1 MRSAVLL
8 FVLAASLSA
17 QRTFSGAI
25 EIKQSL
31 DKLNVVGSALMIA
44 AHPDD
49 ENTGVI
55 AYLARGKK
63 VRTAYLSLN
72 RGEGGQN
79 LIGSE
84 QGVEIGVIRTQE
96 LLAARRIDGGEQ
108 FFTRMI
114 DFGFSKTAKET
125 LDKWGRENVLRD
137 VVWVIRKYKPDVII
151 RRFSGTPEDGHG
163 HHQTSA
169 LIADEAFEAAADPKR
184 FPEQLKY
191 VEPWQAKRLV
201 WNSFG
206 SLRQIEAEPAKP
218 LDRISMDVGEFDPY
232 LGYSY
237 GEVAGWSRSQHK
249 SQAMGAAERKGAQVN
264 YFTFIKGDKPAKDLW
279 DGIDTSWK
287 RVPGGEKVGEL
298 LARAAREFDGS
309 KPTAILPHL
318 IEARKLLAGRSD
330 HYSVL
335 KRNELDETIAMVAGL
350 WVDLQADKYM
360 AVQGTT
366 AKGKIQAIQRSGA
379 EVVMTGV
386 KFSGVGGV
394 SDITAPTKLET
405 NKMATVALDWKVA
418 QNAPLTQPYFMAE
431 PRKEVMFTVSDMS
444 VLGLP
449 QGPAPVVGVMT
460 FTVNGTPIELR
471 REITH
476 RYVDRGVGEL
486 TRPVIVVPPVSVRL
500 ALDALVFPG
509 KESRKVEVIVKSNQ
523 ANMNG
528 TLKLDLPNGWRT
540 EPATQEFTIKM
551 ADEEKTMSF
560 VVTPPSAD
568 STGNLSAVAIVNGQE
583 IRQGTRI
590 IQYPHIPPQT
600 LAPPATAKLVR
611 FTAKNL
617 AKRVGYVMG
626 AGDEVPDALRQL
638 GSEVVLLTEQEL
650 TTGDLSQF
658 DAIVTGVRAYN
669 TRPDLRANA
678 QRIFDDYVAKGGTY
692 IVQYNVQEGG
702 FFGGDPTLLNKVGP
716 YPMTISRDRITDENA
731 VMETPKPDHRLL
743 QYPNQIATRDFDG
756 WVQERGLYYASKWD
770 DHYEAL
776 FSAADPGEKPLL
788 GGTLYT
794 KYGKGHYIFTGLSM
808 FRQLPAGV
816 PGAFRLFSNFLSV
829 GKTQ

>member
-8 FVLAASLSA
+8 LFAISSLFA
-17 QRTFSGAI
+17 QRTFSGAV
-25 EIKQSL
+25 ETKQAL

-63 VRTAYLSLN
+63 VRTAYLALN

-84 QGVEIGVIRTQE
+84 QGVDIGLIRTQE
-96 LLAARRIDGGEQ
+96 LLAARHIDGGEQ

-125 LDKWGRENVLRD
+125 MDKWGRENILRD
-137 VVWVIRKYKPDVII
+137 VVWVIRKYRPDVII

-169 LIADEAFEAAADPKR
+169 IIADEAFEAAADPKR
-184 FPEQLKY
+184 FPEQLKF
-191 VEPWQAKRLV
+191 VEVWQAKRLV

-206 SLRQIEAEPAKP
+206 SLRQMEADPAKVI
-218 LDRISMDVGEFDPY
+218 DRVPMDVGEYDAY

-249 SQAMGAAERKGAQVN
+249 SQAMGAAERKGSQVN
-264 YFTFIKGDKPAKDLW
+264 YFTHIKGEKPGKDLW
-279 DGIDTSWK
+279 DGIDTTWN
-287 RVPGGEKVGEL
+287 RVPGGARVGEL
-298 LARAAREFDGS
+298 LAKAAKEFDGS
-309 KPTAILPHL
+309 KPTAVLPYL
-318 IEARKLLAGRSD
+318 LEARGLLASRTD

-335 KRNELDETIAMVAGL
+335 KRGDLDEAIALVAGV
-350 WVDLQADKYM
+350 WAELQADKYV

-366 AKGKIQAIQRSGA
+366 AKLKLAAIQRNGA
-379 EVVMTGV
+379 TVTLDSA

-394 SDITAPTKLET
+394 ADFAQTTKLES
-405 NKMATVALDWKVA
+405 NKPVSLPLDWAVA
-418 QNAPLTQPYFMAE
+418 QGSPLTQPYFLVE
-431 PRKEVMFTVSDMS
+431 PRTDAMFTVKDMKL
-444 VLGLP
+444 LGLP
-449 QGPAPVVGVMT
+449 QGPAPLVAT
-460 FTVNGTPIELR
+460 LKFTVNGTPIELV
-471 REITH
+471 RELTN

-486 TRPVIVVPPVSVRL
+486 TRPVTIVPPVSVRL
-500 ALDALVFPG
+500 SQDALVFPG
-509 KESRKVEVIVKSNQ
+509 VEARKVEVILR
-523 ANMNG
+523 ANLPNSKG
-528 TLKLDLPNGWRT
+528 SLKLTTPAGWRT
-540 EPATQEFTIKM
+540 EPLSQEFTIG
-551 ADEEKTMSF
+551 AAEEEKTLSF
-560 VVTPPSAD
+560 VVTPPSTD
-568 STGNLSAVAIVNGQE
+568 SAGKLTAVAVVGGRE
-583 IRQGTRI
+583 ISQGTRV
-590 IQYPHIPPQT
+590 IQYSHIPPQT
-600 LAPPATAKLVR
+600 LAPVAAAKLVR
-611 FTAKNL
+611 FTGKNL
-617 AKRVGYVMG
+617 ARKVGYVMG

-638 GSEVVLLTEQEL
+638 GAEVVLLGEQEL
-650 TTGDLSQF
+650 STGNLSQF

-678 QRIFDDYVAKGGTY
+678 QRIFDEYVAKGGTF

-702 FFGGDPTLLNKVGP
+702 FFGGDPTLLSKVGP

-731 VMETPKPDHRLL
+731 AMVAVKQDHRLL
-743 QYPNQIATRDFDG
+743 QYPNQISPKDFDG
-756 WVQERGLYYASKWD
+756 WVQERGLYYANKWD
-770 DHYEAL
+770 ERYEPL
-776 FSAADPGEKPLL
+776 FSSNDPGEKALT

-794 KYGKGHYIFTGLSM
+794 KYGQGHYIFTGLAM

-816 PGAFRLFSNFLSV
+816 PGAYRLFANFLSV
-829 GKTQ
+829 GKN

>member
-1 MRSAVLL
+1 
-8 FVLAASLSA
+8 
-17 QRTFSGAI
+17 
-25 EIKQSL
+25 
-31 DKLNVVGSALMIA
+31 MIA

-49 ENTGVI
+49 ENTGVV

-108 FFTRMI
+108 YFTRMI

-125 LDKWGRENVLRD
+125 MEKWGRENVLRD

-151 RRFSGTPEDGHG
+151 RRFSGTTDDGHG

-206 SLRQIEAEPAKP
+206 SMRQIEADPTKQI
-218 LDRISMDVGEFDPY
+218 DRVAMDVGQYDSY

-249 SQAMGAAERKGAQVN
+249 SQAMGAAERKGSQVN
-264 YFTFIKGDKPAKDLW
+264 YFTHIKGDKPRKDLW
-279 DGIDTSWK
+279 DGIDTTWN
-287 RVPGGEKVGEL
+287 RVPGAGKIGEL
-298 LARAAREFDGS
+298 FAKAAHDFDGS
-309 KPTAILPHL
+309 KPTAVLPYL
-318 IEARKLLAGRSD
+318 LEARALLALRTD

-335 KRNELDETIAMVAGL
+335 KRHDLDEAIALVAGL
-350 WVDLQADKYM
+350 WVELQADKYL
-360 AVQGTT
+360 AVQGAT
-366 AKGKIQAIQRSGA
+366 AKIKLVAIHRNGA
-379 EVVMTGV
+379 DVSLNSVA
-386 KFSGVGGV
+386 FSGVGGV
-394 SDITAPTKLET
+394 ADLTQPSKLED
-405 NKMATVALDWKVA
+405 NKPLTLPLDWKVA
-418 QNAPLTQPYFMAE
+418 VNAPLTQPYFLLE
-431 PRKEVMFTVSDMS
+431 PRSEAMFNVSDMKL
-444 VLGLP
+444 LGLP
-449 QGPAPVVGVMT
+449 QAPAPVVAT
-460 FTVNGTPIELR
+460 LKIAVNGTSIELV

-486 TRPVIVVPPVSVRL
+486 TRPVTIVPPVSVRL

-509 KESRKVEVIVKSNQ
+509 VEARKVEVILK
-523 ANMNG
+523 ANRTNVAG
-528 TLKLDLPNGWRT
+528 SLKLTVPKGWRT
-540 EPATQEFTIKM
+540 EPATEEFNIKS
-551 ADEEKTMSF
+551 ADEEKTLSY
-560 VVTPPSAD
+560 VVTPPAGESAG
-568 STGNLSAVAIVNGQE
+568 SLTAVAVVGSQQIT
-583 IRQGTRI
+583 QGTRV

-600 LAPPATAKLVR
+600 LAPVASAKLVR
-611 FTAKNL
+611 FTVKNL
-617 AKRVGYVMG
+617 ARRVGYVMG

-638 GSEVVLLTEQEL
+638 GSDVVLLTEQDL
-650 TTGDLSQF
+650 STGDLRQF

-678 QRIFDDYVAKGGTY
+678 QRIFDDYVAKGGTL

-702 FFGGDPTLLNKVGP
+702 GFMGGDPTLLSKVGP
-716 YPMTISRDRITDENA
+716 YPMTISRERVTDELA
-731 VMETPKPDHRLL
+731 AMDMPKPDHRLL
-743 QYPNQIATRDFDG
+743 QYPNQISGKDFEG

-770 DHYEAL
+770 EHYEPL
-776 FSAADPGEKPLL
+776 FSAHDPGEKSMM

-794 KYGKGHYIFTGLSM
+794 KYGQGHYVFTGLAM

-816 PGAFRLFSNFLSV
+816 PGAFRLFANFLSV
-829 GKTQ
+829 GKN

>member
-1 MRSAVLL
+1 MRSAVL
-8 FVLAASLSA
+8 FFAVVLSISA
-17 QRTFSGAI
+17 QRPFSGAL
-25 EIKQSL
+25 ETKQAL

-49 ENTGVI
+49 ENTGVV

-125 LDKWGRENVLRD
+125 LEKWGRENVLRD
-137 VVWVIRKYKPDVII
+137 VVWVIRKYRPDVII

-184 FPEQLKY
+184 FPEQLKF

-206 SLRQIEAEPAKP
+206 SMRRIEEDPGKQI
-218 LDRISMDVGEFDPY
+218 DRVAMDVGEYDSY

-249 SQAMGAAERKGAQVN
+249 SQAMGAAERKGSQVN
-264 YFTFIKGDKPAKDLW
+264 YFTHIKGEKPVKDLW
-279 DGIDTSWK
+279 DGIDTSWN
-287 RVPGGEKVGEL
+287 RVAGAGKISEL
-298 LARAAREFDGS
+298 LARSAKEFDGS

-318 IEARKLLAGRSD
+318 LEARKLLASRTD

-335 KRNELDETIAMVAGL
+335 KRHDLDEAIAMVAGL
-350 WVDLQADKYM
+350 WVELQADKYL
-360 AVQGTT
+360 AVQGAT
-366 AKGKIQAIQRSGA
+366 AKIKIAAIQRNDA
-379 EVVMTGV
+379 EVSLDAVT
-386 KFSGVGGV
+386 FSGVGGV
-394 SDITAPTKLET
+394 QNLTQPTKLEN
-405 NKMATVALDWKVA
+405 NKPVTLPLDWKVA
-418 QNAPLTQPYFMAE
+418 ANAPLTQPYYLAE
-431 PRKEVMFTVSDMS
+431 KRSEAMFNVSDMNL
-444 VLGLP
+444 LGLP
-449 QGPAPVVGVMT
+449 QSPAPVVATLQFSVQ
-460 FTVNGTPIELR
+460 GTRVELV
-471 REITH
+471 RELTH

-486 TRPVIVVPPVSVRL
+486 TRPVTIVPVVSVRL
-500 ALDALVFPG
+500 SEDALVFPG
-509 KESRKVEVIVKSNQ
+509 VEARKVEVILKANQ
-523 ANMNG
+523 ANSAG
-528 TLKLDLPNGWRT
+528 SLKLTLPQGWRT
-540 EPATQEFTIKM
+540 EPASQEFSIKA
-551 ADEEKTMSF
+551 ADEEKALSF
-560 VVTPPSAD
+560 VVTPPAKESAG
-568 STGNLSAVAIVNGQE
+568 TLTAVAVVGGAE
-583 IRQGTRI
+583 ITQGTRV

-600 LAPPATAKLVR
+600 IAPPATAKLVR
-611 FTAKNL
+611 FTGKNL

-638 GSEVVLLTEQEL
+638 GCDVVLLSEQEL
-650 TTGDLSQF
+650 STGDLSQF

-678 QRIFDDYVAKGGTY
+678 QRIFDEYVAKGGTY

-702 FFGGDPTLLNKVGP
+702 FFGGDPNLLSKVGP
-716 YPMTISRDRITDENA
+716 YPMTISRDRITDELA
-731 VMETPKPDHRLL
+731 PMVAPKPDHRLL
-743 QYPNQIATRDFDG
+743 QYPNQIAAKDFDG
-756 WVQERGLYYASKWD
+756 WVQERGLYYANKWD
-770 DHYEAL
+770 EHYEAL
-776 FSAADPGEKPLL
+776 FSSNDPGEKQLL

-794 KYGKGHYIFTGLSM
+794 KYGKGHYVFTGLAM

-816 PGAFRLFSNFLSV
+816 PGAYRLFANFLSV
-829 GKTQ
+829 GKN